1 MKKISKLVFSAVA
14 VLATMGFSAGCY
26 AEPPEVEVV
35 DLPCCNGDACPTKI
49 PSPGMPGVIQ
59 TVTIKG
65 VHMGESGE
73 LVTMY
78 VGHPEYKK
86 WMMTTVRNMPKELR
100 SKVIDAAGAHVN
112 IRVQCSSSTASN
124 VLERGKAI
132 SCPREGDDVIL
143 IQDNPTCT
151 DPETGPHSVVE
162 ITKVSSA
169 ERDAEEVEK
178 IKAMQKGCYALLG
191 ERAKINEQL
200 RSENARFER
209 LDRQVLDGGL
219 LTTLSGS
226 VSSNGY

>member
-1 MKKISKLVFSAVA
+1 
-14 VLATMGFSAGCY
+14 
-26 AEPPEVEVV
+26 
-35 DLPCCNGDACPTKI
+35 
-49 PSPGMPGVIQ
+49 
-59 TVTIKG
+59 
-65 VHMGESGE
+65 
-73 LVTMY
+73 
-78 VGHPEYKK
+78 
-86 WMMTTVRNMPKELR
+86 
-100 SKVIDAAGAHVN
+100 
-112 IRVQCSSSTASN
+112 
-124 VLERGKAI
+124 
-132 SCPREGDDVIL
+132 
-143 IQDNPTCT
+143 
-151 DPETGPHSVVE
+151 VVE